1 MDFGSLKSSRVA
13 KISLT
18 TILDKIKWNSKPP
31 SPLNQGWSHAK
42 GKFAPFSHPW
52 FGGGGGAGGPGF
64 SFILSKVAIL
74 DKIKWNSKPLSPP
87 NQGWSHA
94 KGKNVPFSHPWF
106 GGGGGG
112 GLGFQFILSKIV
124 GDWWRVRIRGSP
136 QHIPTQ
142 AFLKYLP
149 RFGSFLFP
157 HSLDPPLFFSYYE
170 DQD

>member
-52 FGGGGGAGGPGF
+52 FGGGGG
-64 SFILSKVAIL
+64 
-74 DKIKWNSKPLSPP
+74 
-87 NQGWSHA
+87 
-94 KGKNVPFSHPWF
+94 
-106 GGGGGG
+106 GGGTRFFIYFVQGCNLGQNKMEQQTPIPSKSRMKPREGQKRAIFPSLIWRGRGG

-136 QHIPTQ
+136 RHIPTQ

>member
-52 FGGGGGAGGPGF
+52 FGGGGGGPGF
-64 SFILSKVAIL
+64 PFILSKIAIL

-87 NQGWSHA
+87 NQGWSHT
-94 KGKNVPFSHPWF
+94 KGKNAPFSHPWF

-112 GLGFQFILSKIV
+112 GGSRFSVYFVQDCRWLVKGKNS
-124 GDWWRVRIRGSP
+124 RVPTAHPYPSIPKVPSP
-136 QHIPTQ
+136 VWLLPIP
-142 AFLKYLP
+142 
-149 RFGSFLFP
+149 S
-157 HSLDPPLFFSYYE
+157 
-170 DQD
+170 